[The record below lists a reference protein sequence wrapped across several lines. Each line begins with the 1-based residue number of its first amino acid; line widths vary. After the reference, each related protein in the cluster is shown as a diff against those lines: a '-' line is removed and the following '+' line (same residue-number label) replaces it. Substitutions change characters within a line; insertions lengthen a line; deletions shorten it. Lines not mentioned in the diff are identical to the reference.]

1 MSRWLKV
8 AFFAVLL
15 IGAGYFFGT
24 ICKQVGEAYQL
35 VLSPSKELLNLLLW
49 FLLAAGAMSVTAGLV
64 ASLLR
69 PVGAAAIAFALSGLA
84 MLLGW
89 KVQVALSS
97 GILMAAYLA
106 AAFLYAGGV
115 ATELNERVRFSVRP
129 ISDGQGTLLMALIL
143 VACGSLYL
151 GYAPH
156 IEREGF
162 SVPDFYIETFMQQ
175 MEKQIEARVP
185 AEQRQEVV
193 AGFREEFGR
202 AIDGFF
208 ERTLKPYERFIPL
221 FIAASLFMPLLTIT
235 RLLAWVPTLS
245 LSLLFPLLKGL
256 GVVSVV
262 TETRE
267 VQRLV
272 ID

>member
-8 AFFAVLL
+8 AFFAALL
-15 IGAGYFFGT
+15 IGVGYFFGT
-24 ICKQVGEAYQL
+24 ICRQVGEAHQL
-35 VLSPSKELLNLLLW
+35 VLSPSKEILNLLLW
-49 FLLAAGAMSVTAGLV
+49 FLLAVGAMSVTAGLV
-64 ASLLR
+64 AALVR
-69 PVGAAAIAFALSGLA
+69 PVWAAAIAFALSGLS

-89 KVQVALSS
+89 KVEVALSS
-97 GILMAAYLA
+97 GVLIAAYLA
-106 AAFLYAGGV
+106 AAFLYVGSV

-129 ISDGQGTLLMALIL
+129 ISEGQGTLLMALIL

-151 GYAPH
+151 AYAPH

-162 SVPDFYIETFMQQ
+162 SVPDFYVETFMQQ
-175 MEKQIEARVP
+175 MEKQVEARVP
-185 AEQRQEVV
+185 ADQRQEIV
-193 AGFREEFGR
+193 AEFREEFGR

-221 FIAASLFMPLLTIT
+221 IVAASLFMPLLTIT
-235 RLLAWVPTLS
+235 RLLAWVPAVLLS
-245 LSLLFPLLKGL
+245 VIFTLLKAL
-256 GVVSVV
+256 GVIEEV

>member
-1 MSRWLKV
+1 MNRWLKV
-8 AFFAVLL
+8 AFFTALL

-24 ICKQVGEAYQL
+24 ICRQVGEAYQL
-35 VLSPSKELLNLLLW
+35 VLSPSKELLTLLLW
-49 FLLAAGAMSVTAGLV
+49 FLLAVGAMSVTAGLV
-64 ASLLR
+64 AALLR
-69 PVGAAAIAFALSGLA
+69 PVWAAAIAFALSGPA

-89 KVQVALSS
+89 KVEVALDS
-97 GILMAAYLA
+97 GILIVAYLA

-151 GYAPH
+151 AYAPH

-175 MEKQIEARVP
+175 MERQIEARVP
-185 AEQRQEVV
+185 AEERQEAL

-202 AIDGFF
+202 AIDDFF
-208 ERTLKPYERFIPL
+208 ERTIKPYEQFIPL
-221 FIAASLFMPLLTIT
+221 LIAAGLFMPLLTIT
-235 RLLAWVPTLS
+235 RLLAWVPTVFLS
-245 LSLLFPLLKGL
+245 VLFRLLEAL
-256 GVVSVV
+256 GVAKTV